1 MYQVIKLDN
10 YLGGRLMINVIATI
24 AWRVGGIILV
34 TCGSTLIVQST
45 IEGMRKSARDEELR
59 KMAHEITKSEVLR
72 KEEIAKAEHE
82 KRFEE

>member
-24 AWRVGGIILV
+24 AWGVGGIILV

-59 KMAHEITKSEVLR
+59 KMSHEFKKSEELR
-72 KEEIAKAEHE
+72 KEKVAIAEHE
-82 KRFEE
+82 KLFEE